1 MQNPT
6 SNRTILTVAE
16 LNAEVNQLLTQGFP
30 LLWVEGEISN
40 LVRPASGH
48 LYFSLK
54 DNKSQIR
61 SAMFRNRNMK
71 LSIKPENGMKVLVR
85 GRVGLYEPR
94 GEFQLIAE
102 HMEDAGVGQ
111 LQRQFEA
118 LKQKL
123 SQAGLFDE
131 AHKKELPEYPKRI
144 AIITSPSG
152 AAIRDILHVLERRS
166 PHTPVL
172 IYPVSVQGEKAKL
185 EIETAIRK
193 ANSDKKC
200 DVIILAR
207 GGGSIE
213 DLWAFNE
220 ENVAGAIYHSEIPI
234 ISGIGHEIDF
244 TIADF
249 VADLRAPT
257 PSAAAELIT
266 ADSAQLLTDVM
277 QTELWLQQTIKQN
290 MKQRV
295 QALDWLTRR
304 LKLQKPSLRIE
315 QQLQRVDE
323 LENRLHSHMQNK
335 INDKQR
341 QLVYLR
347 NHLVT
352 LQPDQL
358 IQQKKQTLSSL
369 TNTLTQS
376 IKALIEQKKGG
387 LQLNMAIL
395 DSTSP
400 LKTLDRG
407 YAIVKNSGSN
417 KIITSIN
424 QMRDN
429 MQISVALKDG
439 EAIATIDAIDVANKQ
454 LPKKNSDKFH

>member
-1 MQNPT
+1 MQT
-6 SNRTILTVAE
+6 SNRTILSVAE

-54 DNKSQIR
+54 DSKSQIR

-71 LSIKPENGMKVLVR
+71 LAIKPENGMKVLVR
-85 GRVGLYEPR
+85 GRIGLYEPR
-94 GEFQLIAE
+94 GEYQLIAE
-102 HMEDAGVGQ
+102 HMEDAGIGQ

-123 SQAGLFDE
+123 SEAGLFDE

-144 AIITSPSG
+144 AVITSPSG

-172 IYPVSVQGEKAKL
+172 IYPVSVQGEKAKI

-220 ENVAGAIYHSEIPI
+220 ENVARAIYHSEIPVI
-234 ISGIGHEIDF
+234 CGVGHEIDF

-266 ADSAQLLTDVM
+266 ADKAQLLTDVM
-277 QTELWLQQTIKQN
+277 QTELWLQQTIKQKIRQ
-290 MKQRV
+290 KQ
-295 QALDWLTRR
+295 QALDWLTNR
-304 LKLQKPSLRIE
+304 LALQKPSRRLE
-315 QQLQRVDE
+315 QQLQRIDE
-323 LENRLHSHMQNK
+323 LESRLSLLIQNQ
-335 INDKQR
+335 INDKTS
-341 QLVYLR
+341 QLAYLNNR
-347 NHLVT
+347 LMTH
-352 LQPDQL
+352 QPNKL
-358 IQQKKQTLSSL
+358 IEQNKQTLSTLKSSL
-369 TNTLTQS
+369 IQS
-376 IKALIEQKKGG
+376 VESIIEHKKAAFQV
-387 LQLNMAIL
+387 QMAVL

-407 YAIVKNSGSN
+407 YAIIKNKESN
-417 KIITSIN
+417 NIINSIN
-424 QMRDN
+424 QMSND
-429 MQISVALKDG
+429 MKVSITLKDG
-439 EAIATIDAIDVANKQ
+439 ETTAIIN
-454 LPKKNSDKFH
+454 NES